1 VTDSGPDRG
10 ATRRPGAADRGGP
23 RGGPGAERRWARGE
37 DQEPLE
43 AKMETDFTDNVGLT
57 VKMPGGVHYQQFS
70 SSYHNSSFLFI
81 SKLHRVCTV
90 EPFLKSTDKVFR
102 RGPGEVLFSSSKGC
116 QLFSRFSG

>member
-43 AKMETDFTDNVGLT
+43 GKMETDFTDNVGLT
-57 VKMPGGVHYQQFS
+57 VKMPGGVYVHSTVKYIYLHA
-70 SSYHNSSFLFI
+70 SYYHLFI
-81 SKLHRVCTV
+81 ILLL
-90 EPFLKSTDKVFR
+90 FLSTPNCIDYALWR
-102 RGPGEVLFSSSKGC
+102 LS
-116 QLFSRFSG
+116 

>member
-43 AKMETDFTDNVGLT
+43 GRMETDFTDNVGLT
-57 VKMPGGVHYQQFS
+57 VKMPGGVYVQYCKVHIFNCQLLS
-70 SSYHNSSFLFI
+70 SCYHTSSFPFN
-81 SKLHRVCTV
+81 SKWHRLCAMA
-90 EPFLKSTDKVFR
+90 PFLKGTDNVW
-102 RGPGEVLFSSSKGC
+102 
-116 QLFSRFSG
+116 